1 MILITKCHYNNINWS
16 RFLNTATIIL
26 MLKIQLAEQGKNC
39 VNTTLGA
46 HTRTFDQ
53 NHLWRN
59 LIIRNIKIILIALA
73 RHAKIG
79 PKKVFKSTKKFYCWV
94 FTCRTEIKN
103 NFVSANC
110 IQWRCSYKNFWS
122 NVCSESFKSF
132 KKLTKKLHLHH
143 NGQLHKYRS

>member
-1 MILITKCHYNNINWS
+1 
-16 RFLNTATIIL
+16 

-79 PKKVFKSTKKFYCWV
+79 PKKVFKSTKKFYC
-94 FTCRTEIKN
+94 
-103 NFVSANC
+103 
-110 IQWRCSYKNFWS
+110 
-122 NVCSESFKSF
+122 
-132 KKLTKKLHLHH
+132 
-143 NGQLHKYRS
+143 